1 MKRHVLLIALVLL
14 FLGGLLTFRSVIN
27 SESQIALAQGK
38 ETRMENMELPEPK
51 YEGEV
56 SVEKALLE
64 RRSVRTYQE
73 DSLTLAEVSQILWAA
88 QGITDPKTGHRTA
101 PSAMATYLLNVYLLP
116 GKVIGLPMGLYQYQ
130 PAHHELVKM
139 ADGDMKSKLFEAA
152 GQQPIKNAPA
162 ALIITGLTAKSKSPN
177 WFYLEAGHAAQNVYL
192 QGVSLNIGTVVMA
205 GFKEDAVKKA
215 MYLPADEAI
224 IYIMPL
230 GKKQN
235 PKL

>member
-1 MKRHVLLIALVLL
+1 MKKYVLAALVVLACA
-14 FLGGLLTFRSVIN
+14 GGLMMLLKLN
-27 SESQIALAQGK
+27 NESQLATAQEK
-38 ETRMENMELPEPK
+38 ETKTVNIRLPEPK
-51 YEGEV
+51 YDGEI

-64 RRSVRTYQE
+64 RRSIREYKE

-101 PSAMATYLLNVYLLP
+101 PSAMASYLLNVYLLP
-116 GKVIGLPMGLYQYQ
+116 GKVIDLPPGLYQYQ
-130 PAHHELVKM
+130 PDHHELAKM

-162 ALIITGLTAKSKSPN
+162 ALIIAGLTAKSKSPS
-177 WFYLEAGHAAQNVYL
+177 WIYLEAGHAAQNVYL

-215 MYLPADEAI
+215 LNLPTGETV

-230 GKKQN
+230 GKK
-235 PKL
+235 

>member
-1 MKRHVLLIALVLL
+1 MKRHVLLLALVL
-14 FLGGLLTFRSVIN
+14 FVVGVFGIRFGLNGQSR
-27 SESQIALAQGK
+27 IALAQEKGAK
-38 ETRMENMELPEPK
+38 VENMKLPEPK
-51 YEGEV
+51 YDGEV
-56 SVEKALLE
+56 SVERALLE
-64 RRSVRTYQE
+64 RRSIREYKE
-73 DSLTLAEVSQILWAA
+73 DSLTLTEVSQILWAA

-101 PSAMATYLLNVYLLP
+101 PSAMATYLINVYVLP

-130 PAHHELVKM
+130 PTHHELAKM

-205 GFKEDAVKKA
+205 GFKPEDVKKA
-215 MYLPADEAI
+215 LNLPADETV
-224 IYIMPL
+224 IYVMPL
-230 GKKQN
+230 GKK
-235 PKL
+235 K

>member
-1 MKRHVLLIALVLL
+1 MKKHVLLLVLVL
-14 FLGGLLTFRSVIN
+14 FLIGVFGIRFGLNGQSR
-27 SESQIALAQGK
+27 IAIAQEKGAK
-38 ETRMENMELPEPK
+38 METIKLPEPK
-51 YEGEV
+51 YDGEV

-64 RRSVRTYQE
+64 RRSIREYKE
-73 DSLTLAEVSQILWAA
+73 DSLTLTEVSQILWAA

-101 PSAMATYLLNVYLLP
+101 PSAMATYLINVYVLP

-130 PAHHELVKM
+130 PARHELAKM
-139 ADGDMKSKLFEAA
+139 ADGDMKSKLFDAA

-162 ALIITGLTAKSKSPN
+162 ALIITGLTAKTKNPN

-205 GFKEDAVKKA
+205 GFKPEDVKKA
-215 MYLPADEAI
+215 LNLPADETV

-230 GKKQN
+230 GKK
-235 PKL
+235 K